1 MTGNSLEGLVHWPVP
16 AEEGAGCKED
26 QPEDGEA
33 KVNATGHIRG
43 EESQAGE
50 KVEEQGYT
58 VDCGRRRGGVVDG
71 KTKEL
76 LTSVIMMME

>member
-1 MTGNSLEGLVHWPVP
+1 MGKRADSARHSLEGLVHWSVP

-33 KVNATGHIRG
+33 KVYTGRDLRG

-50 KVEEQGYT
+50 KVEEQGYA
-58 VDCGRRRGGVVDG
+58 VDCGRREGAGWWMG
-71 KTKEL
+71 KQEGC
-76 LTSVIMMME
+76 